1 MEEIRIEDIKKR
13 IQSGKTVLG
22 IELGSTRIKGVLLTE
37 EGELIA
43 DGSHQWE
50 NRLENGIWTYS
61 MEAVWKGMQEC
72 YGDLKTKV
80 REAYG
85 AEIETIGGIGISAM
99 MHGYLAFDGND
110 ELLVPFRTW
119 RNTIT
124 EQASRELT
132 ECFNYPIPQRWS
144 IAHLYQAVLNGEAHV
159 KDIKYITTLAGYV
172 HWMLTG
178 ERVLGVDDAS
188 GMFPVDAKTGT
199 YYTDMLDC
207 FDQKISDRSFH
218 GNQGNPAPASSGRG
232 AGRRSYRGG
241 CRAFRS
247 GRNIEGRNPPVPP
260 GRRCGN
266 RDGCNKQRKGAHR
279 QCIRRNLHIF
289 HDRTGKRAFKCIF

>member
-99 MHGYLAFDGND
+99 MHGYLAFG
-110 ELLVPFRTW
+110 
-119 RNTIT
+119 TIPHM
-124 EQASRELT
+124 E
-132 ECFNYPIPQRWS
+132 
-144 IAHLYQAVLNGEAHV
+144 
-159 KDIKYITTLAGYV
+159 KY
-172 HWMLTG
+172 H
-178 ERVLGVDDAS
+178 
-188 GMFPVDAKTGT
+188 
-199 YYTDMLDC
+199 
-207 FDQKISDRSFH
+207 
-218 GNQGNPAPASSGRG
+218 NG
-232 AGRRSYRGG
+232 AGFAGIDGRLPLSYPPALEYRSSVSGSPERRSS
-241 CRAFRS
+241 C
-247 GRNIEGRNPPVPP
+247 
-260 GRRCGN
+260 
-266 RDGCNKQRKGAHR
+266 
-279 QCIRRNLHIF
+279 
-289 HDRTGKRAFKCIF
+289 KRY

>member
-37 EGELIA
+37 EGGLIA

-132 ECFNYPIPQRWS
+132 EDFHYPVPQRWS

-159 KDIKYITTLAGYV
+159 KDI
-172 HWMLTG
+172 
-178 ERVLGVDDAS
+178 
-188 GMFPVDAKTGT
+188 
-199 YYTDMLDC
+199 
-207 FDQKISDRSFH
+207 
-218 GNQGNPAPASSGRG
+218 
-232 AGRRSYRGG
+232 
-241 CRAFRS
+241 
-247 GRNIEGRNPPVPP
+247 
-260 GRRCGN
+260 
-266 RDGCNKQRKGAHR
+266 
-279 QCIRRNLHIF
+279 
-289 HDRTGKRAFKCIF
+289 

>member
-1 MEEIRIEDIKKR
+1 MAA
-13 IQSGKTVLG
+13 T
-22 IELGSTRIKGVLLTE
+22 
-37 EGELIA
+37 
-43 DGSHQWE
+43 QWK

-132 ECFNYPIPQRWS
+132 ECFNYPIPS
-144 IAHLYQAVLNGEAHV
+144 
-159 KDIKYITTLAGYV
+159 AGV
-172 HWMLTG
+172 SLSS
-178 ERVLGVDDAS
+178 VS
-188 GMFPVDAKTGT
+188 G
-199 YYTDMLDC
+199 
-207 FDQKISDRSFH
+207 
-218 GNQGNPAPASSGRG
+218 G
-232 AGRRSYRGG
+232 AERRSS
-241 CRAFRS
+241 C
-247 GRNIEGRNPPVPP
+247 
-260 GRRCGN
+260 
-266 RDGCNKQRKGAHR
+266 
-279 QCIRRNLHIF
+279 
-289 HDRTGKRAFKCIF
+289 KRY

>member
-132 ECFNYPIPQRWS
+132 ECFNYPIPS
-144 IAHLYQAVLNGEAHV
+144 
-159 KDIKYITTLAGYV
+159 AGV
-172 HWMLTG
+172 SL
-178 ERVLGVDDAS
+178 
-188 GMFPVDAKTGT
+188 
-199 YYTDMLDC
+199 
-207 FDQKISDRSFH
+207 I
-218 GNQGNPAPASSGRG
+218 
-232 AGRRSYRGG
+232 
-241 CRAFRS
+241 
-247 GRNIEGRNPPVPP
+247 
-260 GRRCGN
+260 
-266 RDGCNKQRKGAHR
+266 
-279 QCIRRNLHIF
+279 CIRR
-289 HDRTGKRAFKCIF
+289 C

>member
-110 ELLVPFRTW
+110 ELLVLSL
-119 RNTIT
+119 I
-124 EQASRELT
+124 
-132 ECFNYPIPQRWS
+132 
-144 IAHLYQAVLNGEAHV
+144 
-159 KDIKYITTLAGYV
+159 
-172 HWMLTG
+172 
-178 ERVLGVDDAS
+178 
-188 GMFPVDAKTGT
+188 
-199 YYTDMLDC
+199 
-207 FDQKISDRSFH
+207 
-218 GNQGNPAPASSGRG
+218 
-232 AGRRSYRGG
+232 
-241 CRAFRS
+241 
-247 GRNIEGRNPPVPP
+247 
-260 GRRCGN
+260 
-266 RDGCNKQRKGAHR
+266 
-279 QCIRRNLHIF
+279 HI
-289 HDRTGKRAFKCIF
+289 